1 MRFINQMKRN
11 NTVDQFMRYRKAG
24 LIALTFLSVGFV
36 LLLSPGCTSTLKA
49 VTGTYSYYEVMD
61 GNVTYFR
68 WNPMA
73 MRYHTRVLEQADPNT
88 FVTIDSE
95 HGKDTTTVY
104 EWDIPILHADPATY
118 ERLSNGYSKDATQ
131 VFYGRT
137 RLEGADLATFERLGD
152 GWSRDVDDVYSGN
165 RRLDIC
171 DIDTFEY
178 FSMWRAVDSK
188 CYYIQAERLTDVDRA
203 SLEILWGVYAK
214 DRSRV
219 YWLDHIVD
227 GASPETFEVKDDR
240 MQSLARD
247 ANQCFIGPDAVTC
260 DELNPEGQEYCRC
273 EIEHQ

>member
-1 MRFINQMKRN
+1 MRFINQMERN

-24 LIALTFLSVGFV
+24 LIAFTFLSVGFV
-36 LLLSPGCTSTLKA
+36 LLLSPGCTSTIKA
-49 VTGTYSYYEVMD
+49 VTGTYFYYEVMD

-68 WNPMA
+68 LNPMA

-118 ERLSNGYSKDATQ
+118 KRLSNGYSKDATQ

>member
-1 MRFINQMKRN
+1 MRFINQMERN

-24 LIALTFLSVGFV
+24 LIAFTFLSVGFV
-36 LLLSPGCTSTLKA
+36 LLLSPGCTSTIKA

-95 HGKDTTTVY
+95 HGKDATTVY

-118 ERLSNGYSKDATQ
+118 KRLSNGYSKDATQ

-178 FSMWRAVDSK
+178 FSMWRAVDSE

-214 DRSRV
+214 DESRV

-260 DELNPEGQEYCRC
+260 DELNLEGQEYCRC
-273 EIEHQ
+273 

>member
-1 MRFINQMKRN
+1 MTHCTRPYLMLKLLFISA
-11 NTVDQFMRYRKAG
+11 VLG
-24 LIALTFLSVGFV
+24 LS
-36 LLLSPGCTSTLKA
+36 SGCTSALKA
-49 VTGTYSYYEVMD
+49 LPAPTPTTRSLTTKSPITMEPD
-61 GNVTYFR
+61 GVCAITPGY
-68 WNPMA
+68 WNKQ
-73 MRYHTRVLEQADPNT
+73 T
-88 FVTIDSE
+88 
-95 HGKDTTTVY
+95 
-104 EWDIPILHADPATY
+104 PILSKPSAANMGRTRQRYTSGIFRFSTRNPATY
-118 ERLSNGYSKDATQ
+118 KRLSNGYSKDATQ

-165 RRLDIC
+165 RRLDVC

-178 FSMWRAVDSK
+178 LSMWRAVDSK

-273 EIEHQ
+273 

>member
-273 EIEHQ
+273 ETKN